1 MISHEYCPFDQ
12 PGNTEGSECN
22 RFSCQYQVVPV
33 VHPIPGGKPS
43 EFSCRQDEQTNKNE
57 YTTTAINV
65 IAPDFLRSGYLIGM
79 GSGEEKETKKSKD
92 KKKKQSRSIMQKRYR
107 RIRLKQYKITGGT
120 MRTVAAG
127 RTKCND
133 AGTDSG

>member
-1 MISHEYCPFDQ
+1 M
-12 PGNTEGSECN
+12 
-22 RFSCQYQVVPV
+22 R
-33 VHPIPGGKPS
+33 
-43 EFSCRQDEQTNKNE
+43 
-57 YTTTAINV
+57 
-65 IAPDFLRSGYLIGM
+65 
-79 GSGEEKETKKSKD
+79 SGEEKETKKSKD